1 MKERRDN
8 LKKYRNERVE
18 INTKLIKK
26 AIDNIISMSGELSAN
41 NVSRTTYLVADS
53 KINEKGISP
62 SAISKNKI
70 YKSLIQEA
78 IVRKKTSKGSFDY
91 KTDGDIRIE
100 LFQIRVEKEKLIKE
114 NLLLKGLLKK
124 YGGDS
129 TLAEISQYQEIE
141 KIELIKQATKGL
153 VNRLFELELAEYN
166 ASTGE
171 LVLAQL
177 HDVLLSST
185 GYKLIIGDEND

>member
-1 MKERRDN
+1 MKEQRDN

-124 YGGDS
+124 YGGDL
-129 TLAEISQYQEIE
+129 TLVEISQYQEIE